1 MTVSTVKVSW
11 KKSVLL
17 CAGLDARAA
26 AIVMRSVKN
35 VSRNGRTVMVTIH
48 QPSIEIFE
56 GFDALFLLQRGGR
69 VSALFYMPCV
79 RTASPL
85 HVSLLEL
92 PGWSPSPLPRLDF
105 ITVSPYT
112 SCGLSVGRIFQLLT
126 GLSVTMLCSLFMV
139 PLARFLC
146 PCAARYDMT

>member
-1 MTVSTVKVSW
+1 M
-11 KKSVLL
+11 LL

-69 VSALFYMPCV
+69 VSHFSFIICIY
-79 RTASPL
+79 RSPNL
-85 HVSLLEL
+85 QWHLQWHLSTDTISLLLQL
-92 PGWSPSPLPRLDF
+92 PVAPLGIGPSLALIVPATSLIISTVHHVIRLAGRT
-105 ITVSPYT
+105 IIVSP
-112 SCGLSVGRIFQLLT
+112 CHQVG
-126 GLSVTMLCSLFMV
+126 
-139 PLARFLC
+139 
-146 PCAARYDMT
+146 